1 MQQLSP
7 FSSQSTGQGLSQ
19 FNSEQLWQHL
29 SELSSEEAWQHL
41 SQLNSEEAWQQNS
54 LLSSPVAGQN
64 ISQLSSE
71 IQSHHRA
78 HQGSRQRSPR
88 RLRQGSSQRSHESSQ
103 QLAELGSQQL
113 SDELAELSTPRRL
126 RLGSSQLS
134 QESSPQTLPQSGLL
148 PTTPSRLRQSSS
160 QLPHESSQQGSE
172 LASQQLSHGLSEL
185 STPSRLRESSNQLS
199 QESSQ
204 VLSELGSQQL
214 SHRFSELSTPRRLRQ
229 RSNQLSQESSQQ
241 LTELGSQQVSELA
254 SQQLSHGLSEL
265 SPPRRLRQ
273 RSNQLSQESSQQR
286 SELQSQQASELDSQQ
301 LSDEVSELS
310 TPRRLRQGSSQRSH
324 ESSQQLTEL
333 GSQQLS
339 DELSELSTPPGLLQG
354 SSQLS
359 QESSPQSLPQSGLLP
374 STPPRLG
381 QSSRH
386 FSQERSQLLSQ
397 ESSEELSELSSQP
410 FPQHLSEETS
420 QQVSQH
426 LSTQNSQPLWQES
439 SESSSEHELAA
450 DPEDDGDGHRP
461 DHLQAGADQDDDH
474 QQPQEAH
481 ARSYP
486 PRPFYVIAD
495 ALVLEDHNS
504 QRVHPTFA
512 DVTDFHN
519 GRGNHA
525 ERYMLT
531 IFDHSADGNPR
542 TIDSPPTDA
551 ASEEEYRHLAHP
563 LYGRI
568 KETLDRLKEECRAF
582 YACYDIAPTTNH
594 LHVHVAIILKKKWY
608 GRRLLTEFGET
619 TFVEVMNGSWEQARD
634 YIRGLMDPIKP
645 TVKRIF
651 AIKEDYSLILKRT
664 RKQKFAELLLE
675 DPTQHHFL
683 ELTESP
689 EWVCFA
695 NEYSRWMQWIH
706 ARWTPPLVNRRDV
719 VKTIYIAGES
729 HSGKTTL
736 SLYLITHP
744 KLKGVSLGSINRNGQ
759 IVGLKDLDEGVVIGE
774 VDFSNRQVPRPLF
787 WELWG
792 STAKILD
799 LKGSQVE
806 YMPNKVIMN
815 SVSDPFLL
823 EITQRWA
830 SEEVEQYCNRINVFI
845 RVIRLP
851 DNNRTFHIERP
862 PVRNPDGTWKDMTT
876 KQLVDYLRLNNLW

>member
-71 IQSHHRA
+71 IQSHHRS

-88 RLRQGSSQRSHESSQ
+88 RLRQGSSQLSQDSSQ
-103 QLAELGSQQL
+103 HLAELGSQQVSELGSQQL
-113 SDELAELSTPRRL
+113 SEELAELSTPSRL
-126 RLGSSQLS
+126 RESSSQLS

-148 PTTPSRLRQSSS
+148 PTTPRRLRQRSS
-160 QLPHESSQQGSE
+160 
-172 LASQQLSHGLSEL
+172 
-185 STPSRLRESSNQLS
+185 QLS

-204 VLSELGSQQL
+204 VLSQLGSQQL
-214 SHRFSELSTPRRLRQ
+214 SHGFSELSTRRRLRQ
-229 RSNQLSQESSQQ
+229 RSS
-241 LTELGSQQVSELA
+241 
-254 SQQLSHGLSEL
+254 
-265 SPPRRLRQ
+265 
-273 RSNQLSQESSQQR
+273 QLSQESSQQR
-286 SELQSQQASELDSQQ
+286 SELQSQQ
-301 LSDEVSELS
+301 LSDEV
-310 TPRRLRQGSSQRSH
+310 
-324 ESSQQLTEL
+324 
-333 GSQQLS
+333 
-339 DELSELSTPPGLLQG
+339 SELSTPPGLLQG

-381 QSSRH
+381 HSSRHFSQERSQLLSQESSQELSHGLSEGSTPRRLRQSSRH

-410 FPQHLSEETS
+410 FLQHLSEETS

-439 SESSSEHELAA
+439 SESSSELELPA
-450 DPEDDGDGHRP
+450 DPEDDDDGHRP
-461 DHLQAGADQDDDH
+461 DHLHAGADQDDDH

-531 IFDHSADGNPR
+531 IFDHSADGNPQ

-619 TFVEVMNGSWEQARD
+619 TFVEVMNGSWEQARH

-651 AIKEDYSLILKRT
+651 AIKEGYSLILKRT

-876 KQLVDYLRLNNLW
+876 KQLFDYLRLNNLW